1 MAAFRYQ
8 ALDASGKTLTGLL
21 EADSARSARAQLRER
36 GLLPIEIS
44 TVNANN
50 PQSRAWGVRKRLPAS
65 ELVMLT
71 QQLSTLLNAGL
82 PLEKALSAVLEQSE
96 QARTRDVLATLRSQI
111 LEGKSFAQALTADG
125 VFSPLYC
132 SLVHAGEQSG
142 HLDTVMARLAEYLDS
157 RQATQQKVTLA
168 LAYPA
173 VVTVVAIAVVIGL
186 MTYVVPQVVSVFIET
201 KQTLPLLTRML
212 VVASELVRQW
222 GLVVFVGL
230 LGLIWCLARAYR
242 VAAFRLALHR
252 QILRLP
258 VIGRLVRALNTA
270 RMASTLSILVGSGV
284 PLLTAMDTARGLL
297 SMLPMQEALTEAIN
311 RVREGASLSRALS
324 ISRQYPPVL
333 IHLIG
338 SGEASGTLSTMLERA
353 AQQQQQEVD
362 RKLATF
368 TTLMEPI
375 LILVMGAIVMVI
387 VLAIMLPI
395 TEMNQM
401 VR

>member
-1 MAAFRYQ
+1 
-8 ALDASGKTLTGLL
+8 
-21 EADSARSARAQLRER
+21 
-36 GLLPIEIS
+36 
-44 TVNANN
+44 
-50 PQSRAWGVRKRLPAS
+50 
-65 ELVMLT
+65 
-71 QQLSTLLNAGL
+71 
-82 PLEKALSAVLEQSE
+82 
-96 QARTRDVLATLRSQI
+96 
-111 LEGKSFAQALTADG
+111 
-125 VFSPLYC
+125 
-132 SLVHAGEQSG
+132 
-142 HLDTVMARLAEYLDS
+142 
-157 RQATQQKVTLA
+157 
-168 LAYPA
+168 
-173 VVTVVAIAVVIGL
+173 